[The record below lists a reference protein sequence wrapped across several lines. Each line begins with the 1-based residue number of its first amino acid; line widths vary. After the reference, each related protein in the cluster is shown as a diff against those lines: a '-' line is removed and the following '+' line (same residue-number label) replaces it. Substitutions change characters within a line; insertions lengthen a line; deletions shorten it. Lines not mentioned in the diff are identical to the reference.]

1 MIQKEMGREKGRK
14 EKRKEKRKRREREWK
29 EGQRR
34 EGTTKGR
41 VKEVGKRKK

>member
-14 EKRKEKRKRREREWK
+14 EKRKRRERELK
-29 EGQRR
+29 GGQRR
-34 EGTTKGR
+34 EGTTEGR